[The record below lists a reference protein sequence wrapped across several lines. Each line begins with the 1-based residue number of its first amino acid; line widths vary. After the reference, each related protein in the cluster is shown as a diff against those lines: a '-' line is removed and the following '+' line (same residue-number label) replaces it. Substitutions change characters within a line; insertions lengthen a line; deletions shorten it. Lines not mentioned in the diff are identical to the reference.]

1 MAKAIKTYSVLT
13 SNGGEGHYYESHF
26 KCRALELNR
35 RALEFCFD
43 IFEAQLSENTKVF
56 FFFAKKILPTSN
68 FLLLRS
74 M

>member
-26 KCRALELNR
+26 KCHALEPNR
-35 RALEFCFD
+35 RVLEFYFH

-56 FFFAKKILPTSN
+56 FFFAKKNLTYLKFPSVA
-68 FLLLRS
+68 S
-74 M
+74 